1 MNKIKT
7 RRAELAA
14 IGGNIKENRQ
24 NMKNFN
30 TFASD
35 AGQIMADH
43 LDDYTAEAWAL
54 LAIYDRMHGVKIDA
68 ATVQEAAK
76 RAQKLADALAKVAE
90 EME

>member
-1 MNKIKT
+1 
-7 RRAELAA
+7 
-14 IGGNIKENRQ
+14 
-24 NMKNFN
+24 MKNST

-43 LDDYTAEAWAL
+43 LYDYTAEAWVL
-54 LAIYDRMHGVKIDA
+54 LAIYYRMYGVKIDA

-76 RAQKLADALAKVAE
+76 RAQRLADALAKVAE

>member
-1 MNKIKT
+1 
-7 RRAELAA
+7 
-14 IGGNIKENRQ
+14 
-24 NMKNFN
+24 MKNFT

-43 LDDYTAEAWAL
+43 LDDYTAEVWGL

-68 ATVQEAAK
+68 ATVQEAAD
-76 RAQKLADALAKVAE
+76 RAQRISDALAKVSE

>member
-1 MNKIKT
+1 
-7 RRAELAA
+7 
-14 IGGNIKENRQ
+14 
-24 NMKNFN
+24 MKNFN

-43 LDDYTAEAWAL
+43 MDDYTAEAWAL

-68 ATVQEAAK
+68 ATVQETAK
-76 RAQKLADALAKVAE
+76 RAQRLADALEKVAE

>member
-1 MNKIKT
+1 
-7 RRAELAA
+7 
-14 IGGNIKENRQ
+14 
-24 NMKNFN
+24 MKNFI

-68 ATVQEAAK
+68 ATVKEAAK
-76 RAQKLADALAKVAE
+76 RAQRLADALTKVAE

>member
-1 MNKIKT
+1 
-7 RRAELAA
+7 
-14 IGGNIKENRQ
+14 
-24 NMKNFN
+24 MKNFE

-43 LDDYTAEAWAL
+43 LDDYTAEVWAL
-54 LAIYDRMHGVKIDA
+54 LAIYDRMHGVNIDA

-76 RAQKLADALAKVAE
+76 RAQRLADALAKVAE